1 MAEHKREGPTTCLT
15 FLGIEIDT
23 EKGELR
29 LPKEK
34 LECLVTLLAA
44 WGDRKAR
51 TLKELESL
59 IGHLNHAH
67 KVVR

>member
-1 MAEHKREGPTTCLT
+1 MAEHKREGPTTCPT

-34 LECLVTLLAA
+34 LERLVTLPEETE
-44 WGDRKAR
+44 R
-51 TLKELESL
+51 
-59 IGHLNHAH
+59 HAL
-67 KVVR
+67 